1 MDSAQPNSRRYC
13 SQAMLIA
20 LAVTLGSLLVGAK
33 PFGKGFVLAAI
44 FSVINFRLLLLLAP
58 RKISRSTVKNGLRAM
73 LSLTLRLVLLA
84 VPLIVAVR
92 NPSLNFVATALGLFA
107 VQYAIMA
114 EHVLKPY
121 LLGRS

>member
-73 LSLTLRLVLLA
+73 ASLTLRLVLLA
-84 VPLIVAVR
+84 VPLIVAAR